1 LRQRGLG
8 EEVLLKALAV
18 LTLILL
24 SLLTLPGAGAAGY
37 QDGLAPPAPPGGFP
51 APSRKVA
58 GIVTDIWR
66 DEHSTSQKYLKF
78 SDQAIWL
85 SLSVG

>member
-1 LRQRGLG
+1 M
-8 EEVLLKALAV
+8 LKALAV

-24 SLLTLPGAGAAGY
+24 SFLPPPGAGAAGY

-58 GIVTDIWR
+58 GIVTDTWR
-66 DEHSTSQKYLKF
+66 AEHSTNRGLGNSPRQV
-78 SDQAIWL
+78 DVTDEAPI
-85 SLSVG
+85 